1 METKMHSAS
10 DIRSLTDAELDEVN
24 GGIAPLVAAFF
35 VGAMTG
41 VTLGAFIHGSQ
52 QTATLQGV
60 LHR

>member
-1 METKMHSAS
+1 MRNADDIF
-10 DIRSLTDAELDEVN
+10 DIRSLTDAEIDEVN

-41 VTLGAFIHGSQ
+41 VTLGAVIHGAQ
-52 QTATLQGV
+52 QTGTLGPG